1 MTQLLK
7 KAFEKVSE
15 EFSDSEQ
22 DEFAQWLLQAIEADD
37 QLWDAA
43 LSDPNSSRMK
53 KLVDQ
58 ALADIREGRTEPLDP
73 NKL

>member
-1 MTQLLK
+1 MTELLK
-7 KAFEKVSE
+7 KAFERVGE
-15 EFSDSEQ
+15 EFSDGEQ
-22 DEFAQWLLQAIEADD
+22 DPFARSLLEAIEIDE
-37 QLWDAA
+37 QKWEKS
-43 LSDPNSSRMK
+43 LSDPNSAKMK

>member
-1 MTQLLK
+1 MTELLK
-7 KAFEKVSE
+7 KAFQKVSS
-15 EFSDSEQ
+15 EFSDGEQ
-22 DEFAQWLLQAIEADD
+22 DEFAQWLLKAIEADE
-37 QLWDAA
+37 QRWDAS
-43 LSDPNSSRMK
+43 LSDPNDSRMK

>member
-1 MTQLLK
+1 MTALLK
-7 KAFEKVSE
+7 KAFEKMSD

-22 DEFAQWLLQAIEADD
+22 DEFAQWLLTAIEADEKR
-37 QLWDAA
+37 WDAA
-43 LSDPNSSRMK
+43 FSDPNDSRMK